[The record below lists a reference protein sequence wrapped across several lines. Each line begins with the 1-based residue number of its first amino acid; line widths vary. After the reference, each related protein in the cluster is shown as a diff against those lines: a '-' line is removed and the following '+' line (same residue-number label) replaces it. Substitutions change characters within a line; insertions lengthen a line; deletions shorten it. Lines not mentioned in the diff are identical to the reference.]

1 MRTLIAIFLSLF
13 LSLNAA
19 SAAVHGVCDA
29 FEQGAAHG
37 VGVAVGHDG
46 HPGHHDDSASLT
58 VHSESH
64 SGGAMGDPENSI
76 KTHTDHCHVHP
87 SVSSLLPVALSFPV
101 QTGRAQLIPL
111 PAAALSSAQLPRLD
125 RPPIARLA

>member
-37 VGVAVGHDG
+37 IGVAVEHDA
-46 HPGHHDDSASLT
+46 HPGHHDDSVALT
-58 VHSESH
+58 MHSESD
-64 SGGAMGDPENSI
+64 SGGAMGDPRNSI
-76 KTHTDHCHVHP
+76 ETHTDHCHVHP
-87 SVSSLLPVALSFPV
+87 SVSSLLPEELSFPA
-101 QTGRAQLIPL
+101 QTGRASLIPL
-111 PAAALSSAQLPRLD
+111 PAAALASAQLPRLD
-125 RPPIARLA
+125 RPPRARLA